1 MNPLAQPIIYSTIF
15 AGTLITA
22 SSSHWFLAWVG
33 LEMNMLAFIPVLTKK
48 MNPRSTEAAIKYFLV
63 QATASM
69 ILMMAILSNNLLSG
83 QWTMANITNQYSST
97 MMLTAL
103 AMKLGMAPFHFWVP
117 EVTQGTTLTSGLL
130 LLTWQKLAPISIMY
144 QIFPMVNV
152 NILLTFSILSVMV
165 GSWGGLN
172 QTQLRKILAYS
183 SITHM
188 GWMMAVLPYNPNIT
202 IFNLIIYI
210 VLTTTAFLALNLNSS
225 TTTLLLSR
233 SWNKLTWLLPLIPS
247 TLLSL
252 GGLPPLTGF
261 LPKWLVIEEL
271 TKNGTL
277 IIPTTMAIIT
287 LVNLYF
293 YMRLIYSTSI
303 TLLPTSNNVKMKWQ
317 FENVKPTF
325 LLPALITLTTLLL
338 PIAPLTFPTP

>member
-152 NILLTFSILSVMV
+152 NILLTFSILSIMV

-287 LVNLYF
+287 LINLYF

>member
-287 LVNLYF
+287 LINLYF